1 MPPRNTTVPKK
12 AMPKFSA
19 IEVGERPQ
27 YLSDNFLHRVKRSY
41 RLATEKV
48 SDDEGIVW
56 PQIDLMRR
64 SVHDALVASENTG
77 LRDIFSD
84 PITTDLFYGVDNLAS
99 TMEGIFVA
107 TPGADVG
114 LPKQAR
120 DQMVELAQALG
131 VIRWVPREAEQFEAY
146 LKTPYF
152 EPIPAT
158 DDLLEMIEQK
168 LGLPILFPNPFRG
181 ERGVGTSRGLAST
194 RAIAALYQAFRV
206 AQEARL
212 TKQGSVL
219 EIGPGMGR
227 TAYYAVKAGIR
238 RYTTIDIPMGVVAQ
252 ACFLGAALGPDTLWM
267 LGEDEPPAARV
278 RLLPSTELHLLE
290 GKFEVV
296 LNVDSLT
303 EMGEAGASRYAS
315 WIAAHAVTFLSIN
328 QEARDVTI
336 PALAKDALAAADYRR
351 FPYLMRPGYVEEIFR
366 TSEALTE
373 LERLRRET
381 SSSHRTGRRFISLTL
396 NRLTRGAK
404 AKPLALRTTQARSPR
419 KL

>member
-1 MPPRNTTVPKK
+1 
-12 AMPKFSA
+12 MPKFSA

-194 RAIAALYQAFRV
+194 RAIAALYQAFQSRSGS
-206 AQEARL
+206 QTYQARFS
-212 TKQGSVL
+212 TRNRPRHGQN
-219 EIGPGMGR
+219 
-227 TAYYAVKAGIR
+227 
-238 RYTTIDIPMGVVAQ
+238 
-252 ACFLGAALGPDTLWM
+252 
-267 LGEDEPPAARV
+267 
-278 RLLPSTELHLLE
+278 RLLRGQGRNPPIHYDRYSDGRRGSSLLPRSRAWPRHP
-290 GKFEVV
+290 
-296 LNVDSLT
+296 LD
-303 EMGEAGASRYAS
+303 AWRRRAASSARQ
-315 WIAAHAVTFLSIN
+315 AAPKH
-328 QEARDVTI
+328 
-336 PALAKDALAAADYRR
+336 
-351 FPYLMRPGYVEEIFR
+351 R
-366 TSEALTE
+366 TPP
-373 LERLRRET
+373 LRREVRSGSQRQFPHRNGRGWSVSVRVMDRRARRYVLIHKPGGEGRDNSCT
-381 SSSHRTGRRFISLTL
+381 CKGRSRGSGLSSISLFDEAGLRRRDIPNVGSAYRTG
-396 NRLTRGAK
+396 K
-404 AKPLALRTTQARSPR
+404 AAAGNILFA
-419 KL
+419 